1 MSASVLLREARARH
15 GISQR
20 RLALRART
28 SQDAISRIER
38 GIESPTLERLANLLM
53 VLGERLELDTVPLVE
68 AQGDVAPLTTR
79 ERLREA
85 NLVATKLEIAGAQ
98 ARKAGH
104 PATQQTAG
112 RPSDIEDVEALTTVA
127 RREQHS

>member
-1 MSASVLLREARARH
+1 MRCVQASTLLREARVRH

-38 GIESPTLERLANLLM
+38 GVESPTLERLSNLLM
-53 VLGERLELDTVPLVE
+53 VLGERLELDSTPLVDTTAE
-68 AQGDVAPLTTR
+68 ALPLTAR

-85 NLVATKLEIAGAQ
+85 ASWNLTAGKLEIAGAQ
-98 ARKAGH
+98 ARDAGH
-104 PATQQTAG
+104 PAT
-112 RPSDIEDVEALTTVA
+112 RYVS
-127 RREQHS
+127 S

>member
-1 MSASVLLREARARH
+1 MRCSTSPSTLLREARARQ

-38 GIESPTLERLANLLM
+38 GVESPTLERLTHLLM
-53 VLGERLELDTVPLVE
+53 VLGERLEIDAVPMAGAGDGG
-68 AQGDVAPLTTR
+68 AQLSAR

-85 NLVATKLEIAGAQ
+85 ASWNLVAAKLEIAGAE
-98 ARKAGH
+98 AREAGH
-104 PATQQTAG
+104 PA
-112 RPSDIEDVEALTTVA
+112 A
-127 RREQHS
+127 RHARL

>member
-1 MSASVLLREARARH
+1 MRCNESASILREARKRH

-20 RLALRART
+20 ELALRART

-38 GIESPTLERLANLLM
+38 GVESPTLERLSHLLIL
-53 VLGERLELDTVPLVE
+53 LGERLVLSTEPLAEGGQTVPRT
-68 AQGDVAPLTTR
+68 AR

-85 NLVATKLEIAGAQ
+85 ASWNLVATQLEIAGAQ

-104 PATQQTAG
+104 PATWYV
-112 RPSDIEDVEALTTVA
+112 PS
-127 RREQHS
+127 

>member
-1 MSASVLLREARARH
+1 MRCSKSPSVLLREARARQ

-20 RLALRART
+20 RLALRAKT

-38 GIESPTLERLANLLM
+38 GVESPTVERLSHLLM
-53 VLGERLELDTVPLVE
+53 VLGARLEFDT
-68 AQGDVAPLTTR
+68 APLTEPEGDVVRLTAR

-85 NLVATKLEIAGAQ
+85 ASWNLVATKLEIAGAR

-104 PATQQTAG
+104 PAT
-112 RPSDIEDVEALTTVA
+112 RYVRS
-127 RREQHS
+127 

>member
-1 MSASVLLREARARH
+1 MGASVLLREARARH

-20 RLALRART
+20 QLALRART

-38 GIESPTLERLANLLM
+38 GVESPTLERLTHLLM
-53 VLGERLELDTVPLVE
+53 VLGERLEFNTVPLVE
-68 AQGDVAPLTTR
+68 AEGDVARLTVR

-85 NLVATKLEIAGAQ
+85 ASWNLVATRLEIAGAH

-104 PATQQTAG
+104 PATRYG
-112 RPSDIEDVEALTTVA
+112 RS
-127 RREQHS
+127 

>member
-1 MSASVLLREARARH
+1 MRCKTNASTLLREARTRH

-20 RLALRART
+20 RLALRAAT

-38 GIESPTLERLANLLM
+38 GAESPTLERLSHLLM
-53 VLGERLELDTVPLVE
+53 MLGERLDFNTM
-68 AQGDVAPLTTR
+68 PLTERGDTTRLTAR

-85 NLVATKLEIAGAQ
+85 ASWNLVAGKLEIAGAQ

-104 PATQQTAG
+104 SAT
-112 RPSDIEDVEALTTVA
+112 RCELS
-127 RREQHS
+127 